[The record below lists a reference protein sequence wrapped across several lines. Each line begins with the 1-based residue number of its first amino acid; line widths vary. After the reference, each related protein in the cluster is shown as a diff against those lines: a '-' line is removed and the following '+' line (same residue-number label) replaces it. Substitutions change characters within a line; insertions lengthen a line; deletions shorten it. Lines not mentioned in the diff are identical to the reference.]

1 MIIIAKWFNAKSWI
15 CQIKSQETKRNFMCI
30 IANKVTCYKESNNK
44 HNLVTTISGDDLSNI
59 ILLFKASLRYCG
71 DIISTQMFKQTD
83 VRNSQNKETK
93 SQRLQELVT
102 QP

>member
-1 MIIIAKWFNAKSWI
+1 
-15 CQIKSQETKRNFMCI
+15 MCI
-30 IANKVTCYKESNNK
+30 IANKATCYKEPNNK
-44 HNLVTTISGDDLSNI
+44 HNLVSTISGDDLSNI
-59 ILLFKASLRYCG
+59 ILLFKASLGHCG